1 MGDVYLLFGKTGWIG
16 GMLIDLL
23 KEQKKTFYLAESRT
37 YNRESVV
44 AEIEK
49 YKPTHVLNAAGVT
62 GRPNVDWCEDH
73 KQETLRSNVVGTLV
87 VADVCAER
95 NIHHLLY
102 ATGCI
107 FEYDAAHP
115 IGGPGFTETD
125 KPNFH
130 GSYYSHT
137 KAMVEDML
145 HAYPTTCTLRVRMP
159 ISDDLSPRNFVTKIV
174 KYDKVVDVP
183 NSMTVLTELLPVSLA
198 MAEKKL
204 TGIYNFC
211 NPGAISHNE
220 VLALYKKHVDPDY
233 TWKNFTLD
241 EQAKILKAGRS
252 NNTLDHTK
260 LLQAVGPE
268 VASQINEIHVA
279 MENSMIRMRKHLEA
293 SGQYPQCL
301 PRRGGGNTTAVA
313 GSNGTTNGCG
323 TCGGTT
329 NGNKV

>member
-1 MGDVYLLFGKTGWIG
+1 MSDKVYLLFGKNGWIG

-23 KEQKKTFYLAESRT
+23 KAQGKTYYLAESRT
-37 YNRESVV
+37 YDRESVI

-49 YKPTHVLNAAGVT
+49 YKVTHVLNAAGVT

-73 KQETLRSNVVGTLV
+73 KAETIRSNVIGTLV

-95 NIHHLLY
+95 KVHHLLY

-107 FEYDAAHP
+107 FEYDASHP

-174 KYDKVVDVP
+174 KYDRVVDIP
-183 NSMTVLTELLPVSLA
+183 NSMTVLTELLPASLY
-198 MAEKKL
+198 MADQGL

-233 TWKNFTLD
+233 TWTNFTVE

-260 LLQAVGPE
+260 LMQALGPHASE
-268 VASQINEIHVA
+268 VNEIHVA
-279 MENSMIRMRKHLEA
+279 MENAMIRMRKSLEA
-293 SGQYPQCL
+293 SGQYPACL
-301 PRRGGGNTTAVA
+301 PRRASAGGVA
-313 GSNGTTNGCG
+313 NGTGC
-323 TCGGTT
+323 CGG
-329 NGNKV
+329 K